1 MHREERGM
9 MIVLMRRGF
18 GWHVAPGICLPDN
31 LFCSDGVLCCLV
43 VVPRWIDGQK

>member
-1 MHREERGM
+1 MHREDRGM

-18 GWHVAPGICLPDN
+18 GWHEAPGICLPDN

-43 VVPRWIDGQK
+43 VVPRLIDGQE